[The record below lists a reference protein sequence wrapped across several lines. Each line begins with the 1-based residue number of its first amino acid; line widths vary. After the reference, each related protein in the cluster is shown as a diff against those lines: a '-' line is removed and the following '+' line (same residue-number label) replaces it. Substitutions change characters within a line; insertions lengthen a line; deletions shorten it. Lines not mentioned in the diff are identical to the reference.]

1 MNPVKTLENHGQAIW
16 LDFLARG
23 FVAKGDLKALID
35 TDGVKGVTS
44 NPSIFEKA
52 IGSSDEYDGAIGK
65 ALQKGDR
72 PVADLFEAVAIED
85 IQNAADVLR
94 PVYDRL
100 NGTDGFVSLEVSP
113 YLAMDTKG
121 TIAEAERLWKDVK
134 RQNLM
139 VKVPAT
145 PEGLPAIEHLI
156 GEGISINITLLF
168 SQEVYREVAEAYIA
182 GLEKYVAKGGDP
194 SHVASVASF
203 FVSRID
209 SAVDKQLDDKIARAN
224 DPSEKERLSA
234 LKGKVAIANAKL
246 AYQDYKRLFAG
257 PRWEK
262 LAAKGAKPQRLLWAS
277 TGTKNKD
284 YSDVL
289 YVEELIGPNTVNTV
303 PPATLDAFRDHGKP
317 RDSLEENIEDARRVL
332 EELEKSGIS
341 LDAITEELVK
351 DGVKLFA
358 DAADKLYG
366 AVAQKRAASLG
377 GGIDRQQLALGD
389 GIRKAVEK
397 STEDWRASATIRR
410 LWQKDKSVWTGDDE
424 NKWLGWLNSPAAA
437 DVADYEDFA
446 RRVKGQNFS
455 DAVVLGM
462 GGSSLG
468 PEVLAETFAK
478 KSGFPK
484 LHVLDSTDPAQVRA
498 MEDAVD
504 LAHTLFIVS
513 SKSGGTTEPNVM
525 KDYFFDRVSKTIGKD
540 KAGHRFIA
548 VTDPGSSLQKVATK
562 QGFARIFYG
571 DPTIGGRYSVLSPFG
586 LVPAAAAGIDV
597 RSLITHALAMVRS
610 CGADVPPHEN
620 PGVQLGLAMGL
631 AGLEG
636 RDKVTITSSAKV
648 ADFGAWAE
656 QLIAESTG
664 KEGKGLIPIDGE
676 PLGDPSLY
684 GNDRFFIDIR
694 TEGEDDA
701 SHDDRLKALEA
712 AGHPVVRIVMKS
724 IDHIGQEFFRFE
736 MATAVA
742 GAILGINPFNQ
753 PDVEAAKIKTRELT
767 GCVREDRRAACG
779 EAGHFDR
786 RGRSLH
792 RRAQRRRAAQGR
804 RRRHARLVDQS
815 ASFAFGQRRLCR
827 PARLYRAR
835 PRHDRLAAEDAACGA
850 RHPSCRDLRR
860 IRPALPALHRTGL
873 QGRPRQRRVPADHRR
888 RCQGFAGARPESE
901 FRHHQ
906 GGAGARRFR
915 RAHRTWPARAAR
927 PSQGRPRIGIVRTRC
942 RDCGSAQL
950 GKSGHAT
957 RHDRPRPDG
966 RQHRPPAD
974 EQRPHRRGLRQGC
987 EGGRRPRRRR
997 RNRRRHAGRFRGKT
1011 GKAAHRLGDA
1021 AGRQDHRGDHRG
1033 TGKADAA
1040 RRRHHRWRQYVLAGR
1055 RPPRRGAEGARA
1067 CIISTSAPA
1076 AASGVSSAAIA

>member
-1 MNPVKTLENHGQAIW
+1 MNPVKALENHGQAVW

-23 FVAKGDLKALID
+23 FVAKGDLKNLID

-52 IGSSDEYDGAIGK
+52 IGSSDEYDGAIGQ
-65 ALQKGDR
+65 ALKKGDR
-72 PVADLFEAVAIED
+72 PVADLFEHLAVED
-85 IQNAADVLR
+85 IQHAADVLR

-100 NGTDGFVSLEVSP
+100 NGDDGFVSLEVSP
-113 YLAMDTKG
+113 YLAMDTRA
-121 TIAEAERLWKDVK
+121 TIVEAKRLWKDVK
-134 RQNLM
+134 RTNLM

-145 PEGLPAIEHLI
+145 PEGLPAIENLI
-156 GEGISINITLLF
+156 GAGISINITLLF
-168 SQEVYREVAEAYIA
+168 SQKVYRQVAEAYLD

-209 SAVDKQLDDKIARAN
+209 SAVDKQLDEKIAKAN

-234 LKGKVAIANAKL
+234 LKGKIAIANAKI
-246 AYQDYKRLFAG
+246 AYQDYKRLFSGA
-257 PRWEK
+257 RWDK
-262 LAAKGAKPQRLLWAS
+262 LKAKGAKPQRLLWAS

-303 PPATLDAFRDHGKP
+303 PPATLDAFRDHGTA
-317 RDSLEENIEDARRVL
+317 RDSLEENIDGARRVL

-341 LDAITEELVK
+341 LDAITAELVK
-351 DGVKLFA
+351 DGVKQFA

-366 AVAQKRAASLG
+366 AVAHKRAASLG

-389 GIRKAVEK
+389 GIKKAVEK
-397 STEDWRASATIRR
+397 STEDWRASAKIRR
-410 LWQKDKSVWTGDDE
+410 LWHKDKSVWSNDDE

-468 PEVLAETFAK
+468 PEVLGETFAK
-478 KSGFPK
+478 KSGFPR

-498 MEDAVD
+498 MEKKVD
-504 LAHTLFIVS
+504 LAKTLFIVS
-513 SKSGGTTEPNVM
+513 SKSGGTTEPNAM
-525 KDYFFDRVSKTIGKD
+525 KDYFFDRVSKTIGAD

-548 VTDPGSSLQKVATK
+548 VTDPGSSLEKVATK

-597 RSLITHALAMVRS
+597 RSLIKHTLAMVRS

-620 PGVQLGLAMGL
+620 PGVQLGLALGL

-636 RDKVTITSSAKV
+636 RDKVTISASKKI
-648 ADFGAWAE
+648 ADFGAWAA

-664 KEGKGLIPIDGE
+664 KDGKGLIPIDGE
-676 PLGDPSLY
+676 LLGEPSLY

-701 SHDDRLKALEA
+701 AHDDKLATLEA

-753 PDVEAAKIKTRELT
+753 PDVEAAKIKTGELT
-767 GCVREDRRAACG
+767 
-779 EAGHFDR
+779 
-786 RGRSLH
+786 
-792 RRAQRRRAAQGR
+792 
-804 RRRHARLVDQS
+804 
-815 ASFAFGQRRLCR
+815 ASFEKTG
-827 PARLYRAR
+827 
-835 PRHDRLAAEDAACGA
+835 
-850 RHPSCRDLRR
+850 
-860 IRPALPALHRTGL
+860 ALPAEQPVVATAEAEIYTDEANAAALRK
-873 QGRPRQRRVPADHRR
+873 
-888 RCQGFAGARPESE
+888 AGANGSLGSWIKAHLSRPGSGDYFALLAYIARDGASIDTLQKMRLAVRDSRHVATCAE
-901 FRHHQ
+901 FGPRFLHSTGQ
-906 GGAGARRFR
+906 AYKGGPDSGVFLQITADDAKDLAVPGHKASFGIVKAAQARGDFDVLTERGR
-915 RAHRTWPARAAR
+915 RALRVHLKGDLKPALAA
-927 PSQGRPRIGIVRTRC
+927 
-942 RDCGSAQL
+942 L
-950 GKSGHAT
+950 
-957 RHDRPRPDG
+957 
-966 RQHRPPAD
+966 
-974 EQRPHRRGLRQGC
+974 
-987 EGGRRPRRRR
+987 
-997 RNRRRHAGRFRGKT
+997 
-1011 GKAAHRLGDA
+1011 DA
-1021 AGRQDHRGDHRG
+1021 A
-1033 TGKADAA
+1033 
-1040 RRRHHRWRQYVLAGR
+1040 
-1055 RPPRRGAEGARA
+1055 
-1067 CIISTSAPA
+1067 ISEALN
-1076 AASGVSSAAIA
+1076 